1 MKNKSIVQ
9 TKAKHR
15 INWRYDDNEKTKIPK
30 TNVNEN
36 KKNKAASYE
45 HFH

>member
-9 TKAKHR
+9 TKAAHR
-15 INWRYDDNEKTKIPK
+15 IKGRYDDNEKTKIPK

-45 HFH
+45 HLH